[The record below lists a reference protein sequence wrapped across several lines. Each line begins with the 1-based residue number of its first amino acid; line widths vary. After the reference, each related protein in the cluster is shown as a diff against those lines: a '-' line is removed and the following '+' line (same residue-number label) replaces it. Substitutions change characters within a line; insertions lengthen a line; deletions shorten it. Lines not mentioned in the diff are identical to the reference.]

1 MKDEQIKIG
10 IEQIQKIKMTTEE
23 KDLVLKNILSFPISI
38 EKPVASPYS
47 NSFFSIFQRHH
58 FAYYSMATFLI
69 LVLSG
74 GGVAFASQESLP
86 GNILYPIKVSIV
98 EPINSALKFKVE
110 DKAKYESKL
119 ATTRMIEAE
128 TLAYQGKLDTE
139 KEAQIN
145 TLLATHTSSLD
156 KAINELE
163 QGQSNEKAYEIASN
177 FKAEM
182 SAHAKVLDI
191 INEQNNA
198 TVSTSVTTNIDIK
211 EEQKTEGMQVSTA
224 ARINASKITTS
235 SKDIKEEE
243 TEETKNEYAAK
254 KQTIETMMSSTTT
267 DLNQTTATSPI
278 KQKIIDNTRKNLEE
292 SNQLLNNA
300 NEQDKNGDAVGAY
313 SSLLDS
319 ESSLKEADILLRTS
333 SQIKESTRE
342 NKE

>member
-23 KDLVLKNILSFPISI
+23 KDLVLKKILSFPVSI
-38 EKPVASPYS
+38 ERPVASPYS
-47 NSFFSIFQRHH
+47 NSFLSIFQRHH

-128 TLAYQGKLDTE
+128 TLAYQGKLDTV
-139 KEAQIN
+139 KETQIN
-145 TLLATHTSSLD
+145 SLLATHTSSLD
-156 KAINELE
+156 KAIDELE

-198 TVSTSVTTNIDIK
+198 TVSTSVATSIDTK
-211 EEQKTEGMQVSTA
+211 EEQKNEGMQVSTA
-224 ARINASKITTS
+224 ARINASKITIS
-235 SKDIKEEE
+235 SKEVKEE
-243 TEETKNEYAAK
+243 TEETKNEYAVK
-254 KQTIETMMSSTTT
+254 KQTIETMMSSTAT

-300 NEQDKNGDAVGAY
+300 NEQDKNGDQAGAY